1 VIAVHRQFVWQ
12 SAAVLA
18 TVTVTG
24 VSVIVPTRDRP
35 EQLAS
40 CLASLRGA
48 LRDADELVVV
58 DSASIDAAAVA
69 AVAAAAGAR
78 LVRCELPGVNR
89 ARNAGW
95 REGGFDV
102 VLFTDDDVVV
112 DSGWRD
118 ALVGAVTAGD
128 EIGFVTGRI
137 LPPAGEQPSRDVA
150 IKRDDLPA
158 SYDATNV
165 GNLGHGASL
174 AVRREVLERV
184 GGWDEAMGA
193 GGRFGAAPEHDLF
206 DRCFAAG
213 YIGRYEPTALAWH
226 AQWRGPRRL
235 LLLDLRYGYGAG
247 ARLAKLWR
255 LDRRRARLVTA
266 DYFGGS
272 SRELARE
279 LRRLQGYPSL
289 GTLLR
294 LIAIPVGLL
303 RALAVP
309 LVDGHYKESS

>member
-1 VIAVHRQFVWQ
+1 
-12 SAAVLA
+12 
-18 TVTVTG
+18 VTVPAL
-24 VSVIVPTRDRP
+24 SVIVPTRDRP
-35 EQLAS
+35 QQLAS
-40 CLASLRGA
+40 CLESLSGA
-48 LRDADELVVV
+48 LRDTDELVVV
-58 DSASIDAAAVA
+58 DSASVDSSAVA
-69 AVAAAAGAR
+69 AVASSAGAR

-95 REGGFDV
+95 RAATGAV

-112 DSGWRD
+112 DAGWRD
-118 ALVGAVTAGD
+118 SLVTALTSAD

-137 LPPAGEQPSRDVA
+137 LPPEGEQPSRDVA

-158 SYDATNV
+158 TYDAKNV

-174 AVRREVLERV
+174 AIRRDVLERV
-184 GGWDEAMGA
+184 GGWDESMGT

-213 YIGRYEPTALAWH
+213 YVGRYEPTALAWH

-235 LLLDLRYGYGAG
+235 LLLDVRYGYGAG

-255 LDRRRARLVTA
+255 LDRPRARLVTA
-266 DYFGGS
+266 DYFSGS
-272 SRELARE
+272 LRELGRE
-279 LRRLQGYPSL
+279 LRALQGYPSL

-294 LIAIPVGLL
+294 LLAMPVGLV

-309 LVDGHYKESS
+309 LDDGHYRLTP

>member
-1 VIAVHRQFVWQ
+1 MGVRLGCVWQ
-12 SAAVLA
+12 SAAVQESGVA
-18 TVTVTG
+18 AVTV
-24 VSVIVPTRDRP
+24 VVPTRDRP
-35 EQLAS
+35 QQLAA
-40 CLASLRGA
+40 CLASVRGA
-48 LRDADELVVV
+48 LRPGDELVVV
-58 DSASIDAAAVA
+58 DSASTDGDAVA
-69 AVAAAAGAR
+69 AVATGAAAR
-78 LVRCELPGVNR
+78 VVRCPLPGVNR

-95 REGGFDV
+95 RAGRHSV

-112 DSGWRD
+112 DAGWRD
-118 ALVGAVTAGD
+118 ALAAAVTAGED
-128 EIGFVTGRI
+128 IGFVTGRV
-137 LPPAGEQPSRDVA
+137 LPPDGEQPSRDVA

-158 SYDATNV
+158 TYDATSV

-174 AVRREVLERV
+174 AIRRPVLDRI
-184 GGWDEAMGA
+184 GGWDESMGT

-213 YIGRYEPTALAWH
+213 YAGRYEPKALAWH

-272 SRELARE
+272 GRELMRE
-279 LRRLQGYPSL
+279 LRAGQGYPAL
-289 GTLLR
+289 GTFLR
-294 LIAIPVGLL
+294 LVAMPVGLL
-303 RALAVP
+303 RALFVP
-309 LVDGHYKESS
+309 IDDGHYRARE